1 MKKSM
6 LTKIAH
12 IGIAGKDL
20 KAVENTVKLAF
31 DLPPQLTEDIDDQMV
46 RVLAQHIG
54 GSTIE
59 YLEPTADSSPI
70 ARYIKKHGP
79 GLHHIAYRVEN
90 LAASLEQLK
99 QRGFRL
105 IDSQP
110 RDGAEDKKI
119 AFVHPASSN
128 GILIELCETD
138 K

>member
-1 MKKSM
+1 MIKSM
-6 LTKIAH
+6 LKKIDH
-12 IGIAGKDL
+12 IGIAVKDL
-20 KAVENTVKLAF
+20 KAVENTLKMAF
-31 DLPPQLTEDIDDQMV
+31 DLTPQFTEDIDDQMV
-46 RVLAQHIG
+46 RVLAYHIG

-59 YLEPTADSSPI
+59 YLEPTADASPI